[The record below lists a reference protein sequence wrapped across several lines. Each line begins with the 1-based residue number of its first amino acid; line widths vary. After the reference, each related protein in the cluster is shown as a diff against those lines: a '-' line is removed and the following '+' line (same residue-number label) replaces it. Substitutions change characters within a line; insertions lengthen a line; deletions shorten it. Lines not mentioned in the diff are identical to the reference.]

1 MASYG
6 TPHPAGML
14 ISITFTKQEMSH
26 LCGLSRVRVS
36 QIFAA
41 LEKEGVIGAVGRQV
55 AIPDTARLASLA
67 QN

>member
-41 LEKEGVIGAVGRQV
+41 LEKEGVIVAVGRQV